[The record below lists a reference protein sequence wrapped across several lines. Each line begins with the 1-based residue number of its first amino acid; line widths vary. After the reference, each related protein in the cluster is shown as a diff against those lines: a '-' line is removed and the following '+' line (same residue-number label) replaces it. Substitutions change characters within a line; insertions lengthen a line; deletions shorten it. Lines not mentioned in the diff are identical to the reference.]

1 MILQKV
7 LNHVHCL
14 TQSEGIYNGAATA
27 FCNLWR
33 VENGKIAEH
42 WDVVQTVPEEFARD
56 NGMF

>member
-1 MILQKV
+1 M
-7 LNHVHCL
+7 NHVHCL